1 MKASRLS
8 SFGLPAAALVLAALP
23 SIAEFRAAAVKVDI
37 TPDKPQWLLGY
48 AARQSTGIHDRI
60 HHRIVAMDD
69 GETQFFLVSS
79 EICLVSPAEYDRVA
93 AELEKKTGIQ
103 PAQFWWTVTHTHS
116 APEVGPPGLAAAFLG
131 ERYTHA
137 VDPAYTE
144 MAERSLIEGIV
155 EARSRLAPA
164 RLGLGW
170 GYSMANI
177 NRRARDVEG
186 ETYLGLNPDGPADRR
201 IGLLRLDKQDGKPLA
216 LIANYAMHG
225 TVLGQ
230 QNTLISGDAQ
240 GIVAEY
246 VEQKTGAPMLYI
258 NGAAGNLAPVYTV
271 QPDPRSGRLRQFRT
285 LLGERILEASR
296 AIMSTTAEVKLATG
310 AITVET
316 PMKKGLTPPAE
327 LKEYFPAASGGAGI
341 VRLPVRF
348 LRINND
354 IAIWAAPLE
363 LFCEIAM
370 AVRERSPFPHTL
382 YFGYANGWLGYLLT
396 AAELP
401 LGGYEPRVSPYTAQ
415 AEDDLIR
422 GVVGYLHGW
431 RR

>member
-1 MKASRLS
+1 MES
-8 SFGLPAAALVLAALP
+8 SVLAASLLL
-23 SIAEFRAAAVKVDI
+23 AMTVQGAFRASAVKVDI
-37 TPDKPQWLLGY
+37 TPEKPEWLLGY
-48 AARQSTGIHDRI
+48 AARQSTGVNDRI
-60 HHRIVAMDD
+60 YHRIVALDD
-69 GETQFFLVSS
+69 GKTQFILVSS

-93 AELEKKTGIQ
+93 AEVEKRAGIK
-103 PAQFWWTVTHTHS
+103 PVHFWWTVTHTHS

-131 ERYTHA
+131 DRYTHA
-137 VDPAYTE
+137 VDPSYTE
-144 MAERSLIEGIV
+144 AVERSLVEGII
-155 EARSRLAPA
+155 EAKGRLAPA
-164 RLGLGW
+164 KLGAGW
-170 GYSMANI
+170 GHSMANI

-201 IGLLRLDKQDGKPLA
+201 IGLLRLDKPDGRPLA

-225 TVLGQ
+225 TVLGP

-246 VEQKTGAPMLYI
+246 VEQKLGAPMLYI
-258 NGAAGNLAPVYTV
+258 NGAAGNLAPIYTV
-271 QPDPRSGRLRQFRT
+271 YPDPRSGRLKQFRA
-285 LLGERILEASR
+285 LLGDKILAASR
-296 AIMSTTAEVKLATG
+296 EISSTTDQVRIEAAG
-310 AITVET
+310 AIVET
-316 PMKKGLTPPAE
+316 PQKPGLKQPEE
-327 LKEYFPAASGGAGI
+327 LKDYLATQAGGRQI

-348 LRINND
+348 LKINED

-370 AVRERSPFPHTL
+370 EIREKSPFRQTM

-415 AEDDLIR
+415 AESDLKSA
-422 GVVGYLHGW
+422 VLTQLHGW

>member
-1 MKASRLS
+1 MTATSLSRT
-8 SFGLPAAALVLAALP
+8 AAAAVLLLLAAQPL
-23 SIAEFRAAAVKVDI
+23 SAALRASVVKVDI
-37 TPDKPQWLLGY
+37 TPAKPEWLLGY
-48 AARQSTGIHDRI
+48 AARQSTGINDRI
-60 HHRIVAMDD
+60 YHRIVALDD
-69 GETQFFLVSS
+69 GRTQFILVSS
-79 EICLVSPAEYDRVA
+79 EICLVSPAEYDRLA
-93 AELEKKTGIQ
+93 AAVEQQAGIR
-103 PAQFWWTVTHTHS
+103 PLHFWWTVTHTHS

-131 ERYTHA
+131 DRYTHA
-137 VDPAYTE
+137 VDPTYTE
-144 MAERSLIEGIV
+144 AIEKSLVQGV
-155 EARSRLAPA
+155 LEAKAKLAPA
-164 RLGLGW
+164 RIGAGW

-186 ETYLGLNPDGPADRR
+186 ETYLGLNPDGPADRK
-201 IGLLRLDKQDGKPLA
+201 IGLLRLDRLDGSPLA

-246 VEQKTGAPMLYI
+246 VEQKLGAPMLYI
-258 NGAAGNLAPVYTV
+258 NGAAGNLAPIYTV
-271 QPDPRSGRLRQFRT
+271 YPDPRSGKLKQFRS
-285 LLGERILEASR
+285 LLGDRIVAASR
-296 AIMSTTAEVKLATG
+296 EILSTTAEARLEAGG
-310 AITVET
+310 AVVET
-316 PMKKGLTPPAE
+316 PQKPGLKQLEE
-327 LKEYFPAASGGAGI
+327 LKDYLVTQPGGTKV

-348 LRINND
+348 LKINED

-370 AVRERSPFPHTL
+370 EVRDKSPFRYTM

-415 AEDDLIR
+415 AESDLKKA
-422 GVVGYLHGW
+422 VLTQLHGW